1 MQKAVEMLELN
12 PNNLPDSKT
21 VSSVI
26 KEEYVFIKDILYDR
40 ALRTAETQS
49 CWQGIHTIFMATYSY
64 SKSSC
69 TGMVST

>member
-12 PNNLPDSKT
+12 PNNLPDSKI

-26 KEEYVFIKDILYDR
+26 KEEYGFIKDILYDR
-40 ALRTAETQS
+40 ALRTAESQS
-49 CWQGIHTIFMATYSY
+49 RWQGIHTIFMATYSY

-69 TGMVST
+69 T